1 MFQAPEHGGMEGRG
15 KDMCVWGWGQR
26 RGAGG
31 VWFRILP
38 LPPTGPLPP
47 GALDL
52 NQLSV
57 SQTHTLL
64 PTLGLSNLLEQRAQI
79 TPVLSLYPRL

>member
-1 MFQAPEHGGMEGRG
+1 MGGWRGGGRI
-15 KDMCVWGWGQR
+15 CVFGGGGSGG
-26 RGAGG
+26 GAGG